1 MTQTNPR
8 FEAIVMPHLD
18 AAYNLA
24 RWLVKDPHA
33 AEDVVQEAY
42 LRAFRYFDSF
52 RGRAGNGSAEE
63 ARPWLLGIVR
73 NTSYSWLQNAKRAN
87 EQVEYSEDTQMD
99 ESLEPAAAMGLERSH
114 MENPETQLVRKAE
127 RMQLNSAIASLP
139 ATFREVLILREIEEL
154 SYDSIAAAMQI
165 PVGTVMS
172 RLSRARSMLRTALEA
187 TMGGRSYV
195 A

>member
-1 MTQTNPR
+1 MSPANPR

-52 RGRAGNGSAEE
+52 RGAADED

-73 NTSYSWLQNAKRAN
+73 NTSYSWLQSARRSN
-87 EQVEYSEDTQMD
+87 EQVAYDEDAQVD
-99 ESLEPAAAMGLERSH
+99 ESL
-114 MENPETQLVRKAE
+114 
-127 RMQLNSAIASLP
+127 
-139 ATFREVLILREIEEL
+139 
-154 SYDSIAAAMQI
+154 
-165 PVGTVMS
+165 
-172 RLSRARSMLRTALEA
+172 
-187 TMGGRSYV
+187 
-195 A
+195 

>member
-1 MTQTNPR
+1 MSPANPR

-52 RGRAGNGSAEE
+52 RGAADED

-73 NTSYSWLQNAKRAN
+73 NTSYSWLQSARRSN
-87 EQVEYSEDTQMD
+87 EQVAYDEDAQVD
-99 ESLEPAAAMGLERSH
+99 ESLEPAAAMGLERGH
-114 MENPETQLVRKAE
+114 AENPETQLVRKAL

-139 ATFREVLILREIEEL
+139 ATFREVLILREIEEMP
-154 SYDSIAAAMQI
+154 YDSIAAAMQI
-165 PVGTVMS
+165 PIGTVMS
-172 RLSRARSMLRTALEA
+172 RLSRARGMLRAALE
-187 TMGGRSYV
+187 TTLGRRPYE